1 MALVLDNE
9 PNHLPNTNYFF
20 ECASISSTV
29 DIWAQ
34 NVWYQIIL
42 FDAVK
47 QNQIIWPN
55 LKLSFLTISGFVLN
69 EKLKRKI
76 LYIWLGFL
84 NYYKNKYG
92 KNLSISLKLFVE
104 YKMVRCAVSGETQM
118 YKLLLEE
125 GRISLW
131 LLSSSFCYIF

>member
-1 MALVLDNE
+1 MSQIIYLIQITFLNVHLLV
-9 PNHLPNTNYFF
+9 
-20 ECASISSTV
+20 SSTV

-84 NYYKNKYG
+84 NYYNNKYG

-131 LLSSSFCYIF
+131 LLSSSFCYIC